1 MYYLKKERSKLNTIT
16 KKKKKT
22 WLKLGLHR
30 KKNTVGN
37 VSTVQVRSF
46 RNAYSITEKE

>member
-1 MYYLKKERSKLNTIT
+1 MYYLKKERSELNTI
-16 KKKKKT
+16 KKIKKT